1 MTMRMDAEMEALVE
15 RASANGAAKALAMLG
30 LDDDSARDDVKELRE
45 LLSAWR
51 DAKRSAW
58 KAVVDWV
65 VRGVLALLLV
75 AIAVRMGFA
84 AWVH

>member
-1 MTMRMDAEMEALVE
+1 MSDAAMEAMIE
-15 RASANGAAKALAMLG
+15 RASAAGAAHALAALG
-30 LDDDSARDDVKELRE
+30 LDDERARDDVRELRE

-51 DAKRSAW
+51 DAKTSAW
-58 KAVVDWV
+58 KAVVDWA

-84 AWVH
+84 SWLH